1 MPLINTRHYFCI
13 LVSALI
19 MSASATAADTEEAIA
34 QCARIASVVDRIL
47 CLENALRRASGDS
60 NRDSDT
66 DGVSPLEAITVEP
79 ASGAADL
86 AVADTKSE
94 VTTEVRDVE
103 EPARQEVAP
112 EISPAVSLSST
123 ASPANELGAEQ
134 VAKRNDSNDPTAI
147 RVNANIVA
155 FDVVGTGRLRF
166 RLDNDQI
173 WQQIGDDNMNLT
185 RKLRGA
191 DIIPVEMWRSRWGG
205 YRMRIKS
212 IDRIVRVKRLK

>member
-1 MPLINTRHYFCI
+1 MPVLPNKYYLFGSVFA
-13 LVSALI
+13 LVLCTSV
-19 MSASATAADTEEAIA
+19 AADSEEAIA
-34 QCARIASVVDRIL
+34 RCAKIASVGDRIL

-66 DGVSPLEAITVEP
+66 DELPTPEAVTVEP
-79 ASGAADL
+79 ESGAADL

-94 VTTEVRDVE
+94 VTTDVRDVE
-103 EPARQEVAP
+103 ETASEEVAP
-112 EISPAVSLSST
+112 EISPDVSLSST

-134 VAKRNDSNDPTAI
+134 VAKRNDSNDPTAT

-173 WQQIGDDNMNLT
+173 WQQIGDDDMNLT

-191 DIIPVEMWRSRWGG
+191 DIIPVEMWRTRFGG